1 MELSFGGHLPE
12 TTQAEKEPLISLD
25 DPSVR
30 SSVLP
35 CQLPVSTGKRTS
47 ATGLTGSTAV
57 DSVGPTGT
65 HHPGHV
71 LAEGA
76 PDRLG
81 DLRKACLSKRTSGK
95 VLLLTD
101 PPGLQPT
108 RENQPGL
115 RARMKSEAP
124 VEVSAPLQA
133 SRRVKL
139 TRLHTCVSGFR
150 LLVPVTQ
157 CT

>member
-1 MELSFGGHLPE
+1 M
-12 TTQAEKEPLISLD
+12 SLD

-30 SSVLP
+30 SSVFP
-35 CQLPVSTGKRTS
+35 CQLPVSTGRRSS
-47 ATGLTGSTAV
+47 ATGLTGATAV
-57 DSVGPTGT
+57 DSVGPTGA
-65 HHPGHV
+65 HRPGRI

-81 DLRKACLSKRTSGK
+81 DPRKACLSKRTSGK
-95 VLLLTD
+95 VLPLTD

-115 RARMKSEAP
+115 RARMKSAAP

-133 SRRVKL
+133 SRRGKL
-139 TRLHTCVSGFR
+139 TRPHTCVSRFR